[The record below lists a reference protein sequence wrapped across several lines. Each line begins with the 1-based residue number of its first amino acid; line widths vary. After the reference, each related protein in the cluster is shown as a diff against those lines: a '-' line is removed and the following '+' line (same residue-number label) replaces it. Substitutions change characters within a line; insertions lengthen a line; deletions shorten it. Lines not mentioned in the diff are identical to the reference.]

1 MVVVVAPTIAA
12 VVAALVAA
20 LVAATTVNNK
30 GIYYRAC

>member
-1 MVVVVAPTIAA
+1 VVVVVAPTIAA